1 METLERIINN
11 PSKECVKKNFNV
23 NKKSNFVMCT
33 YWWGSGNQNNN
44 IARPCIDFYE
54 SFVDYIVKI
63 IISIFTTLD
72 DKSYDKITGAEI
84 IKLSNVKKF
93 VKNMSKKYIA
103 MIYENF
109 GVENDYKALMSIEKT
124 RKPKS
129 FNYKTLKEVQYSFYL
144 IIDMILNIT
153 KDKIIKLVKV
163 NKNIKGLTESV
174 KDKKQKINKHMSN
187 LLFNEKTK
195 LLADIKKILKT
206 KQNLND
212 EYNNMN
218 IYDILNA
225 KLRYLD
231 SITYNEMIQ
240 NWIKSCISHNCNYL
254 VIEYPEFVT
263 NYQLSINA
271 KPLFIKKALEMTK
284 NKSVVYIDGDM
295 VLRQYPSIFD
305 LEDIDFMAR
314 GWWIDPRS
322 SYKLDESITYDPY
335 TFETSGGTMFFS
347 QSDYSKKLLKEWIL
361 QTGKQPQ
368 KADDRILSL
377 IFNTKKFLLDMK
389 IIQLPIEYLWLTMS
403 YNDRMMEFVY
413 DYDETKMKTS
423 LFIEHPECLTT
434 EDTAMNVSQAST
446 NRQPKFYDFLEETD
460 PVSEQIIVNFLEE
473 EEKTGLESYLSYM
486 SEVQYIDDGNPILT
500 KKKFLAKN
508 PADNEYPLYVVKN
521 NKKSDKHFE
530 LLESGKFNRVETISN
545 SRLAIIREFDV
556 LTILELLAEGK
567 IVVYD
572 SNFKDDDN
580 IKNKYYYKEF
590 LNSDCEFLFTPI
602 IEETKFQAYFRPN
615 IDMRKPICFKPSTML
630 ENFISMFDTLSEMS
644 DYLNYGAYH
653 FISKIRIKYNKIRAV
668 PVSARKSLKTLV
680 RKSLKLRKT
689 PKTLKRNTPSRVKTL
704 KRNTPSRRKSLS
716 RKTPSR
722 RKSLTKT
729 PSRRKSLTKTPSRR
743 KSLTRKS
750 LKLNF

>member
-23 NKKSNFVMCT
+23 NKNSNFVMCT

-109 GVENDYKALMSIEKT
+109 GVENDYNALMSIEKT

-129 FNYKTLKEVQYSFYL
+129 FNYKTLEEVQYTFYL
-144 IIDMILNIT
+144 IIGMILNIT

-174 KDKKQKINKHMSN
+174 KDKKQKINKHTSN
-187 LLFNEKTK
+187 LLFNQKTK

-206 KQNLND
+206 KQD
-212 EYNNMN
+212 FKEEYYNMN

-271 KPLFIKKALEMTK
+271 KPLFIKKALDMTK

-347 QSDYSKKLLKEWIL
+347 QSDYSKKLLKEWIV

-500 KKKFLAKN
+500 KKKFIAKN

-530 LLESGKFNRVETISN
+530 LLESGKFNRVENISN
-545 SRLAIIREFDV
+545 TRLAIIREFDV
-556 LTILELLAEGK
+556 LTILELLSEGK

-602 IEETKFQAYFRPN
+602 IEETKFQAYFRPQ
-615 IDMRKPICFKPSTML
+615 IDMNKPVCFKPSTML
-630 ENFISMFDTLSEMS
+630 ENFISMFDTLSQMS

-653 FISKIRIKYNKIRAV
+653 FISKIRIKYLKKSNVNRL
-668 PVSARKSLKTLV
+668 VSVSRRKSLKKSIK
-680 RKSLKLRKT
+680 KSLKLRKSPIT
-689 PKTLKRNTPSRVKTL
+689 A
-704 KRNTPSRRKSLS
+704 RKSPM
-716 RKTPSR
+716 TA
-722 RKSLTKT
+722 RKSSMTA
-729 PSRRKSLTKTPSRR
+729 RKSPR
-743 KSLTRKS
+743 KSSKKTSITARKS
-750 LKLNF
+750 RSMSTKLNF

>member
-23 NKKSNFVMCT
+23 NKNSNFVMCT

-109 GVENDYKALMSIEKT
+109 GVENDYNALMSIEKT

-129 FNYKTLKEVQYSFYL
+129 FNYKTLEEVQYTFYL
-144 IIDMILNIT
+144 IIGMILNIT

-174 KDKKQKINKHMSN
+174 KDKKQKINKHTSN
-187 LLFNEKTK
+187 LLFNQKTK

-206 KQNLND
+206 KQD
-212 EYNNMN
+212 FKEEYYNMN

-271 KPLFIKKALEMTK
+271 KPLFIKKALDMTK

-347 QSDYSKKLLKEWIL
+347 QSDYSKKLLKEWIV

-500 KKKFLAKN
+500 KKKFIAKN

-530 LLESGKFNRVETISN
+530 LLESGKFNRVENISN
-545 SRLAIIREFDV
+545 TRLAIIREFDV
-556 LTILELLAEGK
+556 LTILELLSEGK

-602 IEETKFQAYFRPN
+602 IEETKFQAYFRPQ
-615 IDMRKPICFKPSTML
+615 IDMNKPVCFKPSTML
-630 ENFISMFDTLSEMS
+630 ENFISMFDTLSQMS

-653 FISKIRIKYNKIRAV
+653 FISKIRIKYLKKSNVNRV
-668 PVSARKSLKTLV
+668 VSVSRRKSLKKSIK
-680 RKSLKLRKT
+680 KSLKLRKSPIT
-689 PKTLKRNTPSRVKTL
+689 A
-704 KRNTPSRRKSLS
+704 RKSPM
-716 RKTPSR
+716 TA
-722 RKSLTKT
+722 RKSPMTA
-729 PSRRKSLTKTPSRR
+729 RKSSMTAR
-743 KSLTRKS
+743 KSPRKS
-750 LKLNF
+750 SKKTSITARKSRSMSTKLNF